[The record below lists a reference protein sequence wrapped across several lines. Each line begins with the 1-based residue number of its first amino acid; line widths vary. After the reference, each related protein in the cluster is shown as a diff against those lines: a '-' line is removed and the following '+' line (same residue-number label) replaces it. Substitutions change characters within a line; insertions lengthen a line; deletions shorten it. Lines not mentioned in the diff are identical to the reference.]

1 MESIYKI
8 LFTVGLVYTA
18 ITTILG
24 AVFDVFNIG
33 GDIDL
38 DGDLPWLSIFKPI
51 NIIAFITVLGG
62 VGLIGIKN
70 EINQTI
76 NFCIALGSGLI
87 VSFLINRFIV
97 IPLQKAENTSA
108 PTYEDLIG
116 LKATVITTIFEN
128 GFGTI
133 SYSFK
138 GNKYTSP
145 AKHLDG
151 KAIKKGEKVRIW
163 EIREKV
169 FYVLPLDETSE
180 IKKFIGKKI

>member
-1 MESIYKI
+1 VENIYKI
-8 LFTVGLVYTA
+8 LFTVGLAYTA

-24 AVFDVFNIG
+24 AAFDVFDIG

-38 DGDLPWLSIFKPI
+38 DGDLPLLNIFKPI
-51 NIIAFITVLGG
+51 NIVSFITVFGG

-70 EINQTI
+70 ELNQAI

-108 PTYEDLIG
+108 PTNEDLIG

-145 AKHLDG
+145 AKHLEG
-151 KAIKKGEKVRIW
+151 KEVKKGEKVRIW
-163 EIREKV
+163 EIRDKV
-169 FYVLPLDETSE
+169 FYVLTLNETSE
-180 IKKFIGKKI
+180 IKKFLNMK